1 MAAANQLNRM
11 GYEVTVFEKD
21 EYVGG
26 LLRFG
31 IPNFKLNKAIIDRR
45 VDIMAAEGITF
56 KTWNTCLKVSMPTA
70 SVPGHRRHATST
82 SRDATSKAY
91 TSHWKC
97 SPNKTASWPDR
108 HSARKNA

>member
-21 EYVGG
+21 ESVGG

-45 VDIMAAEGITF
+45 IEIM
-56 KTWNTCLKVSMPTA
+56 KLKA
-70 SVPGHRRHATST
+70 SS
-82 SRDATSKAY
+82 SRQT
-91 TSHWKC
+91 H
-97 SPNKTASWPDR
+97 P
-108 HSARKNA
+108 